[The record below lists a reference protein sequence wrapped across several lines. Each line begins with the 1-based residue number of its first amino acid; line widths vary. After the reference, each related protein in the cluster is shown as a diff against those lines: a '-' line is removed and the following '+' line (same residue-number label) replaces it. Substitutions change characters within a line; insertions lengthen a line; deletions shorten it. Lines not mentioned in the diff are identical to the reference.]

1 MRVQRFV
8 ARAAVVGVVVL
19 LAGVLAGSSQA
30 KPASSKASVD
40 RLAPSFLKDKPTG
53 YLSIGP
59 RGAGTKGLP
68 SAGLAGLLAS
78 GLAGASSNAPGCP
91 STPGFLGIPISGI
104 SSIQSWCEAAPTTP
118 DGFSFWNTVGTPPTT
133 TGTTAFPA
141 PVVPVIVSLRNADG
155 SQRYVDGQPLISD
168 PSQYVQPSLSSPV
181 FSKSNWSSSSTP
193 AQLPDAVQRAEYW
206 GREQNNWHTMLS
218 PTVRAPLQMNLPRG
232 TYRFALNPDG
242 SCCAFIL
249 VDAQTF
255 QNLLF
260 PPSYPVDNSTVMGQ
274 AELNGDINTK
284 SISTF
289 LFPNTYLYFNGDP
302 NNCCVLGFHTF
313 DYEPGTQSSGG
324 MPRGY
329 VMNYS
334 SWISPGLFGDAFT
347 DVTALSHEMS
357 ELFNDPFVGAF
368 GDNATPWWLAPNGV
382 CQNNRETGDV
392 IEGLADATY
401 PITMNGF
408 TYHPQ
413 NEALLS
419 WFAFQTPS
427 TAIDGAYSYPD
438 ENVLT
443 GAPTPQNP
451 GCA

>member
-1 MRVQRFV
+1 
-8 ARAAVVGVVVL
+8 
-19 LAGVLAGSSQA
+19 
-30 KPASSKASVD
+30 
-40 RLAPSFLKDKPTG
+40 
-53 YLSIGP
+53 
-59 RGAGTKGLP
+59 
-68 SAGLAGLLAS
+68 LAGLS
-78 GLAGASSNAPGCP
+78 FNGLAGASSNASGCP
-91 STPGFLGIPISGI
+91 STPGPLGIPISGI
-104 SSIQSWCEAAPTTP
+104 SSIQTWCEAAPGTP
-118 DGFSFWNTVGTPPTT
+118 AGFSFWNTVGSPPTT

-155 SQRYVDGQPLISD
+155 SQRYVNGQPLISD

-181 FSKSNWSSSSTP
+181 FSKSGYSSSSTP
-193 AQLPDAVQRAEYW
+193 SQFTDAIQRAEYW
-206 GREQNNWHTMLS
+206 GREQSNWHTMLS
-218 PTVRAPLQMNLPRG
+218 PTVRAPLQMNLLRG

-255 QNLLF
+255 QNELF
-260 PPSYPVDNSTVMGQ
+260 PPTYPVDNTTVMGQ
-274 AELNGDINTK
+274 AELNGAINTK

-289 LFPNTYLYFNGDP
+289 LFPNTFLYFNGDP
-302 NNCCVLGFHTF
+302 SNCCVLGFHSF
-313 DYEPGTQSSGG
+313 DYEPGAASSGG
-324 MPRGY
+324 LPRAY

-347 DVTALSHEMS
+347 DVTGLSHEMS

-368 GDNATPWWLAPNGV
+368 GDNQTPWWLAPNGV

-392 IEGLADATY
+392 IEGLSDATY

-413 NEALLS
+413 NEALLP
-419 WFAFQTPS
+419 WFAFQSSS

-438 ENVLT
+438 ESVLT